1 MLRTGRDAAWLSSS
15 TAARPL
21 GVTPELIQVSDVESV
36 LAQLGAQPGAGIVLT
51 PDGSRRPV
59 SRIRRANDDGPS

>member
-21 GVTPELIQVSDVESV
+21 GVTPELIQVNDVESV
-36 LAQLGAQPGAGIVLT
+36 LAQLGAQPVLT
-51 PDGSRRPV
+51 PDGYLAARFPE
-59 SRIRRANDDGPS
+59 